1 MVAVALDVV
10 WVGVTVMLV
19 IALLTMAVYAVVLGV
34 NVGLNVPS
42 PEMLKASKSAF
53 SRGLVAVAAD
63 TIALVAPNNTILF
76 AAVV

>member
-1 MVAVALDVV
+1 MVAISFDCV

-19 IALLTMAVYAVVLGV
+19 IALLTVAEYAVVLGV

-53 SRGLVAVAAD
+53 SRGS
-63 TIALVAPNNTILF
+63 AL
-76 AAVV
+76 